1 VEGLHDRSDGAA
13 AGSFA
18 KVFSMARPV
27 ELERTAMW
35 AVSHP
40 VRFRLWELL
49 REGPATASQL
59 GRRLGESR
67 GSASYHLR
75 MLAAAG
81 LIVED
86 EALGTKRERWWR
98 RPDEPTVAIAR
109 GDPEGRELDR
119 RMLAMFFARDAD
131 VRRRFVLG
139 RPSDEWQEASFVGNW
154 FVALTPAEAD
164 ELGRRLFQLVDEMR
178 ARPAS
183 AGAEQ
188 TLVSLRIL
196 PVLEDP

>member
-1 VEGLHDRSDGAA
+1 MSEPLELT
-13 AGSFA
+13 
-18 KVFSMARPV
+18 RP
-27 ELERTAMW
+27 AMW
-35 AVSHP
+35 AISHP
-40 VRFRLWELL
+40 IRFRIWELL
-49 REGPATASQL
+49 REGPSTASRL

-75 MLAAAG
+75 MLAGAG

-86 EALGTKRERWWR
+86 ETLGTKRERWWR
-98 RPDEPTVAIAR
+98 RPEEPILGIAR

-119 RMLAMFFARDAD
+119 RMLAMFFARDEE

-139 RPSDEWQEASFVGNW
+139 RASDEWQEASFVGSW

-164 ELGRRLFQLVDEMR
+164 ELGRKFFALVDEAR
-178 ARPAS
+178 ARPPS

-188 TLVSLRIL
+188 TLVSLSIL

>member
-1 VEGLHDRSDGAA
+1 MSAPNEL
-13 AGSFA
+13 
-18 KVFSMARPV
+18 AR
-27 ELERTAMW
+27 TGMW
-35 AVSHP
+35 AISHP

-49 REGPATASQL
+49 REGPSTASHL

-75 MLAAAG
+75 MLASAG

-98 RPDEPTVAIAR
+98 RPDEPALGVAH

-119 RMLAMFFARDAD
+119 RMLAMFFARDAE

-154 FVALTPAEAD
+154 FVALTPEEAD
-164 ELGRRLFQLVDEMR
+164 ELGRRLFEAVDEVR

-196 PVLEDP
+196 PVLEEDP

>member
-1 VEGLHDRSDGAA
+1 MSQPREL
-13 AGSFA
+13 
-18 KVFSMARPV
+18 KRP
-27 ELERTAMW
+27 AMW
-35 AVSHP
+35 TVSHP
-40 VRFRLWELL
+40 LRFRIWELL
-49 REGPATASQL
+49 REGPSTASRV

-75 MLAAAG
+75 MLADAG
-81 LIVED
+81 LVVED
-86 EALGTKRERWWR
+86 EALGTRRERWWR
-98 RPDEPTVAIAR
+98 RPDEPVLGIAG

-119 RMLAMFFARDAD
+119 RMLAMFFARDEE

-139 RPSDEWQEASFVGNW
+139 RPSDEWQEASFVGAW

-164 ELGRRLFQLVDEMR
+164 ELGRLLFEAIDAVR
-178 ARPAS
+178 ARPPL

-196 PVLEDP
+196 PVLEDPARPGGTLRPEPP